1 MLLTS
6 TTDNVQ
12 VIIGAT
18 GVNPLHIISS
28 YNDTTSTGVTPTKTV
43 TTIGATGGT
52 GPVNIMPAPSS
63 GHQRSLRFASIFN
76 ADSVAVAVTIR
87 TNYNST
93 TRIVLN
99 TTLQVNEYIQ
109 YTHRTGW
116 KVFDMNG
123 SLKNYTGFYDMT
135 DCSYNSIV
143 LSSAN
148 ATNTALTN
156 TGICLYLG
164 KATGAYSTVIV
175 EHYIGST
182 SGASITWAELA
193 IYKGTP
199 QIGANTTAT
208 RVGYADMQA
217 LWLSQVNIYRF
228 TGISV
233 SNVQAGDDLWVVFA
247 ASAVTFPTFRTHN
260 VADNIGAGFI
270 GTLPASTRPSTSSSV
285 TISPSTSVLQPWIV
299 WNGI

>member
-6 TTDNVQ
+6 TTDKIEVLL
-12 VIIGAT
+12 GASVT
-18 GVNPLHIISS
+18 TNQLHIISS
-28 YNDTTSTGVTPTKTV
+28 YNNTNSTSVTPTKTV
-43 TTIGATGGT
+43 TVTNNTTAVDIV
-52 GPVNIMPAPSS
+52 PSPAS
-63 GHQRSLRFASIFN
+63 GNQRSLRFASIFN
-76 ADSVAVAVTIR
+76 SDSVAATVTIR
-87 TNYNST
+87 TNYNGT

-143 LSSAN
+143 LSNAN
-148 ATNTALTN
+148 STNIALSTS
-156 TGICLYLG
+156 GICLYLG
-164 KATGAYSTVIV
+164 KATGAYSTVII
-175 EHYIGST
+175 EHYIASPA
-182 SGASITWAELA
+182 GAGITWAELA

-199 QIGANTTAT
+199 QIGTTSTAT
-208 RVGYADMQA
+208 RVGYVDMQG
-217 LWLSQVNIYRF
+217 LWLTQTNIYRF
-228 TGISV
+228 TGVNV
-233 SNVQAGDDLWVVFA
+233 SNVQAGDDLWVIFA
-247 ASAVTFPTFRTHN
+247 ASASTFPNFRTHN

-270 GTLPASTRPSTSSSV
+270 GNISVVTRPSTSSSV
-285 TISPSTSVLQPWIV
+285 TITPSTTQLQPFIV